1 MNAAELDE
9 AYTLLC
15 TAMTE
20 AGTDAVERVLARL
33 SLLLINHVGD
43 LDAVREMIAKAA
55 DLSSWPS
62 VEQPGRDSFATGQ
75 PS

>member
-20 AGTDAVERVLARL
+20 AGPDATERVLARL
-33 SLLLINHVGD
+33 SLMLINQVGD
-43 LDAVREMIAKAA
+43 LDVVRELIAKAA

-62 VEQPGRDSFATGQ
+62 VEQPGRDSFAGQ
-75 PS
+75 AS